1 MALAVASGLQESAR
15 WGAQHRLG
23 QQPAVWPPRLIYAWT
38 SCMLMV
44 MHEQAR
50 DPDRAR
56 RLRVYQE
63 DASAC
68 ARCHEPGHLFVDPV
82 HGTARPI
89 LARSPTGALGVLIV
103 GEAPNYGDTFD
114 PAKGYLTYDP
124 ETDPTGRF
132 MRSLLID
139 EAGLL
144 PHEVDDILFSNTVLC
159 LPRRRNGKH
168 PVSTRQ
174 IDACKPWLVRL
185 IQDADITIVVTMG
198 AVALGAVGRI
208 ERHGLTLA
216 RDAGRVHAWYGRKL
230 LPLYHAG
237 LLGRIS
243 RKEALQRADMRAL
256 RDHLGR

>member
-1 MALAVASGLQESAR
+1 
-15 WGAQHRLG
+15 
-23 QQPAVWPPRLIYAWT
+23 
-38 SCMLMV
+38 

-63 DASAC
+63 EASAC
-68 ARCHEPGHLFVDPV
+68 TRCRAQDHLFVDPAQ
-82 HGTARPI
+82 GSARPI

-114 PAKGYLTYDP
+114 PAKGHLTYDAD
-124 ETDPTGRF
+124 TDPTGRF
-132 MRSLLID
+132 MQSLLID

-144 PHEVDDILFSNTVLC
+144 PHEVNDVLFSNAVLC
-159 LPRRRNGKH
+159 LPRRCNGKH
-168 PVSTRQ
+168 PVSAKQ
-174 IDACKPWLVRL
+174 LDACKPWLARL
-185 IQDADITIVVTMG
+185 IHDAEVTIVVTMG
-198 AVALGAVGRI
+198 AVALRAVGRI

-216 RDAGRVHAWYGRKL
+216 RDAGRVHTWYGRKL